1 MEHSII
7 TECLCKSFGEKQ
19 VLNSI
24 SLKVKKGEIFGLLG
38 PSGAG
43 KTTFLNILT
52 GQIQAD
58 SGKGLIFGQNI
69 REFTAQMYTRIGM
82 LLDNCGL
89 YARLSGYQNLK
100 IMSII
105 YGLSDDEITIGV
117 KEENGKWKLETNVYD
132 YLPQNA
138 CAVISTET
146 LGMAFEPEQKYE
158 NPDGTPIVFRYDYF
172 GNRQGI
178 HPLPGPF
185 ASKEAAEEA
194 LS

>member
-1 MEHSII
+1 MARFEGY
-7 TECLCKSFGEKQ
+7 CGM
-19 VLNSI
+19 
-24 SLKVKKGEIFGLLG
+24 G
-38 PSGAG
+38 
-43 KTTFLNILT
+43 
-52 GQIQAD
+52 
-58 SGKGLIFGQNI
+58 SGKLP
-69 REFTAQMYTRIGM
+69 
-82 LLDNCGL
+82 DL
-89 YARLSGYQNLK
+89 YYEKLPVWLGGNVYFNGAKPAEQEQ
-100 IMSII
+100 
-105 YGLSDDEITIGV
+105 DAVVDTEHEITIGV

>member
-1 MEHSII
+1 MLAK
-7 TECLCKSFGEKQ
+7 TELKKGYTLIADTKKTSYSDNTVVPGRKYYYRIRAYARSRYNDIVYSPYSQVKNQTLKPEKAQ
-19 VLNSI
+19 I
-24 SLKVKKGEIFGLLG
+24 HSLKKKSSKTYLLSWRKV
-38 PSGAG
+38 PGADG
-43 KTTFLNILT
+43 YEVFR
-52 GQIQAD
+52 QI
-58 SGKGLIFGQNI
+58 SGK
-69 REFTAQMYTRIGM
+69 
-82 LLDNCGL
+82 
-89 YARLSGYQNLK
+89 
-100 IMSII
+100 
-105 YGLSDDEITIGV
+105 
-117 KEENGKWKLETNVYD
+117 KWKLETNVYD